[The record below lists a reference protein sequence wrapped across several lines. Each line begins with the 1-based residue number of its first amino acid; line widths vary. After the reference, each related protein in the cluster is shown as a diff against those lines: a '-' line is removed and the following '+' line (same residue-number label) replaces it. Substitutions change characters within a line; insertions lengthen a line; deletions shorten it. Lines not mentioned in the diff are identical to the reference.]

1 MESQS
6 PKLSLDLSP
15 PWLGGDQKKE
25 PDKSSELRDYIS
37 RLEDELRKIEAFKR
51 ELPLSVLL
59 LTDAIARLKKQV
71 VRDGKDA
78 RAACNFDEIACAGSE
93 NDEDGD
99 KKSWMSSAQLWSS
112 DQTLSLQLNLNKP
125 RDGESR
131 QACEYTDK
139 GGALSSFNDGPV
151 LSPAKDAADS
161 NKLALTRPS
170 LCLVTSEPAGLKKG
184 GVRGGVRSG
193 RPSSDPAVTDQLKLR
208 YPSPLDQLPAIQSQR
223 KQRRCWSPELHRRFI
238 EALDRL
244 GGPQVA
250 TPKQIRELMQ
260 VNGLTNDE
268 VKSHLQKYRLHI
280 RKLPNSRDKLF
291 LTQDSQV
298 EGSRGGGSTSGVVNG
313 VATSKTELNQSGSPE
328 GPFHLA
334 IRSAT
339 KCNSPASRCDSMEDD
354 YEEKSDSHS
363 WEGD

>member
-1 MESQS
+1 MESQP

-15 PWLGGDQKKE
+15 SWLGADQNKE
-25 PDKSSELRDYIS
+25 PDKSTELRDYIS

-59 LTDAIARLKKQV
+59 LTDAIARLRKEV
-71 VRDGKDA
+71 VGDDKDA
-78 RAACNFDEIACAGSE
+78 TAASNFDEIPSAGSE
-93 NDEDGD
+93 NDEDAD

-112 DQTLSLQLNLNKP
+112 DQTLSLQLTLDKP
-125 RDGESR
+125 RDGVSR
-131 QACEYTDK
+131 QMCEYSDK

-151 LSPAKDAADS
+151 LSPAKEAANC
-161 NKLALTRPS
+161 NKLVSTGPG
-170 LCLVTSEPAGLKKG
+170 LCLVTSELAGLKKG
-184 GVRGGVRSG
+184 GVRRTVRAG
-193 RPSSDPAVTDQLKLR
+193 RPSSDPVVSDQLKLP
-208 YPSPLDQLPAIQSQR
+208 YVSPSDQLAATQGPR
-223 KQRRCWSPELHRRFI
+223 KQRRCWSPELHRRFV

-280 RKLPNSRDKLF
+280 RKHPDSAMSLTRQNLF
-291 LTQDSQV
+291 VNQDSQL
-298 EGSRGGGSTSGVVNG
+298 EGSKGGSNG
-313 VATSKTELNQSGSPE
+313 VLATSKAEVNQSGSAE
-328 GPFHLA
+328 ENLNSA
-334 IRSAT
+334 SRSA
-339 KCNSPASRCDSMEDD
+339 KCNSPAGRCDSMDDD